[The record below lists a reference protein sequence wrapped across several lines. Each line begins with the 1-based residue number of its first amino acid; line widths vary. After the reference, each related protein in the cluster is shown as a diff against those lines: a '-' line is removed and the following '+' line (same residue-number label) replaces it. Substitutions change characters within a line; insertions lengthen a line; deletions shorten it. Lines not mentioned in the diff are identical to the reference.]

1 MLHLTFD
8 DGPDPIWTPAVL
20 DALAAVRATATFF
33 VLGERAAAEPAV
45 IERILADGHAVEV
58 HGHGHLRHSA
68 TPRECVEGDL
78 DAALAVL
85 GTLNIAPRLWR
96 APYGD
101 LAPWSAEVAAARGL
115 ELTGWSADTH
125 DWTGASAEAMLASIE
140 PLLSPGAIVLA
151 HDAVGPGARRNTC
164 EETVRLIRPLVAA
177 ARRRGLEPSR
187 IPPREAI
194 PPGNPDL
201 AAASA

>member
-20 DALAAVRATATFF
+20 DALAAARATATFF
-33 VLGERAAAEPAV
+33 VLGERAASEPAV

-58 HGHGHLRHSA
+58 HGHGHLRHA
-68 TPRECVEGDL
+68 TTPRECVEGDL

-85 GTLNIAPRLWR
+85 ASLNIAPRLWR
-96 APYGD
+96 APHGD

-115 ELTGWSADTH
+115 ELTGWTADTH
-125 DWTGASAEAMLASIE
+125 DWTGASAEAMLAATE

-151 HDAVGPGARRNTC
+151 HDGVGPGALRSDC

-177 ARRRGLEPSR
+177 ARRLGLEPSR
-187 IPPREAI
+187 IPLRMAI